1 MHVDSWA
8 AAGTARYDY
17 FLGRAIEQQH
27 GTITNIFFEQPAHP
41 PPFVH
46 LICCMLP
53 RSASFRYTA
62 SPEKHVCVVG
72 VFHKGQKKEGMAHRC
87 VFGFKTHHVYSIRGQ
102 IEEIV
107 ALHIRDFMLG
117 DPSASLSRWLLRE
130 TIIRGKSGKHTLWPV
145 NCFAPEGLL
154 NGKMARTH
162 KPLLCAFLCGTDPFV
177 NVSLW
182 FNLICIVWHFTRS

>member
-27 GTITNIFFEQPAHP
+27 RTITNIFFEQPAHP

-107 ALHIRDFMLG
+107 ALHIRDLMLG
-117 DPSASLSRWLLRE
+117 DPSASLSRRLLRE

-145 NCFAPEGLL
+145 N
-154 NGKMARTH
+154 
-162 KPLLCAFLCGTDPFV
+162 LCARVVLCTWRTSQRKDGAHTQTSAVCIFVWDRPFCKCLSV
-177 NVSLW
+177 
-182 FNLICIVWHFTRS
+182 I